1 MFNNYLKIALRNLK
15 RNKTYSFLNILG
27 LTVGILVCILIFLY
41 VQDELSYD
49 EFYKKADQIY
59 RIVNRGNIRG
69 NHIELPFVS
78 GPWGPAMVDEF
89 PEVLKAIRIKTPD
102 SRWTIKYGDRKFF
115 EKGLYFADPDFF
127 KVFDVELVAGD
138 PETALDAPYSIVITE
153 EMAKKYFK
161 DENPLGK
168 IILAD
173 LWLNLNVTGIMKK
186 HPSSSHMNFDFL
198 VNFETLLNFANT

>member
-15 RNKTYSFLNILG
+15 RNKTYLFLNILG

-49 EFYKKADQIY
+49 EFYKKADRIY

-89 PEVLKAIRIKTPD
+89 PEVLKAVRIKTPD
-102 SRWTIKYGDRKFF
+102 SRWTIKYGDIKFF
-115 EKGLYFADPDFF
+115 EKGLYFADPDFLE
-127 KVFDVELVAGD
+127 VFDVELMAGD

-186 HPSSSHMNFDFL
+186 HPSSSHMNFDFTDSFNHIAL
-198 VNFETLLNFANT
+198 FF